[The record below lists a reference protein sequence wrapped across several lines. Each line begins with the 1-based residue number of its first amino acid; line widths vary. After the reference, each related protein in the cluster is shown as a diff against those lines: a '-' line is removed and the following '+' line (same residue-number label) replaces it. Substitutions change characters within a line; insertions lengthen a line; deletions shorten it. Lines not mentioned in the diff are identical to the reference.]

1 MQHTNTSSTSGG
13 STTSLFYR
21 DLGARWLTT
30 RSKKGIRRSN
40 KNRLTLSKTPIF
52 GWWRP
57 AWNLS
62 FEARV
67 GILATQPPPLMGHG
81 SGQRGVST
89 VECGPPL
96 TRILWLRGA
105 RARGHKQNR
114 PPPGRVKGVFE
125 QLRSCEFFS
134 HSSSTSSTAV
144 NFILIAL
151 RNF

>member
-67 GILATQPPPLMGHG
+67 GILALVTG
-81 SGQRGVST
+81 SG
-89 VECGPPL
+89 
-96 TRILWLRGA
+96 
-105 RARGHKQNR
+105 RAALQPRYR
-114 PPPGRVKGVFE
+114 LEPRC
-125 QLRSCEFFS
+125 S
-134 HSSSTSSTAV
+134 SSSTSILRTDSAVGSVVRRTPHWSTYSVSVSVDETTSTATYIQHSWTITETTKGQIPPSSV
-144 NFILIAL
+144 
-151 RNF
+151 